1 MSNESRPDF
10 TTSSKTCTA
19 AMSDWSQYY
28 TLVDPDSVKAG
39 EGCAV
44 VVRSRQTNT
53 GLIYVAR
60 NTVTSKV
67 NPFRL
72 SPGEA
77 VELKVKDLSGILVGA
92 EIAGEK
98 VDWMVEL

>member
-1 MSNESRPDF
+1 MSSKADF

-28 TLVDPDSVKAG
+28 TLVDPDTIKAA
-39 EGCAV
+39 EDCSV
-44 VVRSRQTNT
+44 VVRSRQDNT

-60 NTVTSKV
+60 NTSTSKI

-77 VELKVKDLSGILVGA
+77 IELKVKDVSGILVGA
-92 EIAGEK
+92 EVAGEK
-98 VDWMVEL
+98 VDFVVEID